1 MVFILDILINV
12 IGIPYMNQF
21 VSRCLVDKLK
31 QEVDIAN
38 DTYKLLSQWQKD
50 KWRDIE
56 TKIVDLA
63 TNQET
68 LSVEFKDLKNYF
80 KKKILL
86 LLVRKYPLI

>member
-38 DTYKLLSQWQKD
+38 DTYKLLSQ
-50 KWRDIE
+50 
-56 TKIVDLA
+56 
-63 TNQET
+63 
-68 LSVEFKDLKNYF
+68 
-80 KKKILL
+80 
-86 LLVRKYPLI
+86 